1 MVQLRAVLYRLR
13 DMSPDRTPTEIVALS
28 LLAQDGVA
36 AIWQLHLSAALAYRD
51 GQMGAATGIIEI
63 ADAAEREWL
72 QGKVVVRGSPG

>member
-1 MVQLRAVLYRLR
+1 MT
-13 DMSPDRTPTEIVALS
+13 PDRTPTEIVALS

-51 GQMGAATGIIEI
+51 GQEAAATGIIEI

-72 QGKVVVRGSPG
+72 RAKAAVTGSPG